1 MKSSHKKM
9 FKKRIAYLAIAAW
22 GCLVSGPVWA
32 APQGGVVTSGTATIN
47 QSGHVT
53 NINQATQRAAIN
65 WQSFSTRPQETVN
78 FHQPNAAA
86 IALNRVIGNERS
98 ILEGALNANGRVFL
112 INSNGII
119 FAKGST
125 VNTAGFIASTLNLT
139 DKDFNAGSYV
149 FKKNNSTGS
158 VINMG
163 TITAKEGGYVAL
175 LGPAVSNQGVI
186 AATRGSVALASGD
199 KVTLNFNGD
208 SLVNVTVDQGTLN
221 ALVENKEAVYAD
233 GGKVILTAKAA
244 DDLLGAQVNN
254 SGIIQA
260 RTINDLKGS
269 ITLYAHGGTAAIDGT
284 LDASAP
290 ITGDGGFIE
299 TSGDRVKIADTAF
312 ITTKSA
318 TGTNGTWLIDP
329 TDFTIGDGGDI
340 TGTLISNFLK
350 GTDITIQSTMGKKGT
365 EGDINVNEG
374 VSWSAN
380 TKLALNAATDINV
393 NAPVKATGA
402 NAGLALT
409 AGKDI
414 NVNKDI
420 TLSGTN
426 AALTMNYGGDYHI
439 FMPTAY
445 AGAVLDKNGRP
456 TAKKAPEGTTYAGIT
471 LPGSNA
477 GLTMNGTPYTLIHSV
492 DQLAAQDD
500 ATGTATGSYA
510 LAQDLDAAAWS
521 AANMGA
527 TSVVAKLSGTL
538 SGLGHTISNL
548 TLNAS
553 TKNFV
558 GLIGQIPRN
567 TTAVVRDIG
576 MKNVNITGKSSVGAL
591 LGASRGTVAI
601 SDAYITA
608 TDNNKPSIVSA
619 WGGGVGGLIGGGGK
633 NFTMRDSFS
642 DADVMIKAGDGQM
655 AGGLVGAAENFT
667 TITTITN
674 CHATGKVTSISSNGL
689 SRIGG
694 LVGSI
699 LKIAISNSYTTG
711 DVMSTGDNVGGLCG
725 EAWAGSVSN
734 SFSTGNITG
743 RDGVGG
749 LVGDGGNI
757 DNCWATGNVTGRGGL
772 GGLVGSGGGYLT
784 RSFATGD
791 VRTNSTG
798 GTGYLGGLAGLW
810 KDGDITYSF
819 ATGNVIGNGRD
830 GHGDGATAHM
840 GGLVGNLR
848 WGGSISDS
856 YATGDVKGGFSYV
869 GGLVGNGSNITRSW
883 ASGRVSVTPRG
894 SCFGGLVG
902 QGMNVSDSYW
912 NADTTGQSNA
922 IGHTAAGYVPTNTK
936 GLTNAQWK
944 DLPYYR
950 NGTID
955 QVLADRAAA
964 AQAAAYA
971 AARQAAFKADA
982 RGEAGHAT
990 GRSLQQDADPSR
1002 ETGTAGML
1010 ADGDRSFTPLNKH
1023 IVLHDSYDHSVYM
1036 KTIGAKGAHFGLEG
1050 SSSGKK
1056 KEKIAGC
1063 GRHTRSRPRWKG
1075 GDIASRTQEG

>member
-112 INSNGII
+112 INSNGIL

-477 GLTMNGTPYTLIHSV
+477 GLTMNGTPYTLIHSM

-538 SGLGHTISNL
+538 SGLGHTVSNL
-548 TLNAS
+548 SLNAPS
-553 TKNFV
+553 TNFV
-558 GLIGQIPRN
+558 GLISQTSG
-567 TTAVVRDIG
+567 TATIRDIG
-576 MKNVNITGKSSVGAL
+576 LVGVNITGKRFAGAMIGRAQQSNL
-591 LGASRGTVAI
+591 TVSNAYSTGTVKGAS
-601 SDAYITA
+601 S
-608 TDNNKPSIVSA
+608 
-619 WGGGVGGLIGGGGK
+619 VGGLIGRVFG
-633 NFTMRDSFS
+633 TTVTPATISHSYS
-642 DADVMIKAGDGQM
+642 DADVTVDTSGG
-655 AGGLVGAAENFT
+655 GGLIGSNET
-667 TITTITN
+667 WTSTMITN
-674 CHATGKVTSISSNGL
+674 CHATGKVTAASGSEGTYL
-689 SRIGG
+689 GG
-694 LVGSI
+694 LVGY
-699 LKIAISNSYTTG
+699 LMGATVSNSYARGTVGNETLTG
-711 DVMSTGDNVGGLCG
+711 
-725 EAWAGSVSN
+725 E
-734 SFSTGNITG
+734 F
-743 RDGVGG
+743 VGG
-749 LVGDGGNI
+749 LVGYSTAGAIDNSFATGNVTGGSSVGGLAGSGGNI
-757 DNCWATGNVTGRGGL
+757 DNCWASGNVTGRGGL

-840 GGLVGNLR
+840 GGLVGSLR

-856 YATGDVKGGFSYV
+856 YATGDVTGGFSYV

-912 NADTTGQSNA
+912 NADTTGQSSA

-936 GLTNAQWK
+936 GLTNVQWK

-950 NGTID
+950 NGTIN
-955 QVLADRAAA
+955 QVLADRATA
-964 AQAAAYA
+964 A
-971 AARQAAFKADA
+971 AARQTAAKASAEALQKTYEANA

-1056 KEKIAGC
+1056 KK
-1063 GRHTRSRPRWKG
+1063 R
-1075 GDIASRTQEG
+1075 

>member
-1 MKSSHKKM
+1 M
-9 FKKRIAYLAIAAW
+9 
-22 GCLVSGPVWA
+22 
-32 APQGGVVTSGTATIN
+32 
-47 QSGHVT
+47 
-53 NINQATQRAAIN
+53 
-65 WQSFSTRPQETVN
+65 
-78 FHQPNAAA
+78 
-86 IALNRVIGNERS
+86 
-98 ILEGALNANGRVFL
+98 
-112 INSNGII
+112 
-119 FAKGST
+119 
-125 VNTAGFIASTLNLT
+125 
-139 DKDFNAGSYV
+139 
-149 FKKNNSTGS
+149 
-158 VINMG
+158 
-163 TITAKEGGYVAL
+163 
-175 LGPAVSNQGVI
+175 
-186 AATRGSVALASGD
+186 
-199 KVTLNFNGD
+199 
-208 SLVNVTVDQGTLN
+208 NVTVDQGTLN

-318 TGTNGTWLIDP
+318 AGTNGTWLIDP

-350 GTDITIQSTMGKKGT
+350 GTDITIQSAMGTKGT
-365 EGDINVNEG
+365 EGNINVNDA
-374 VSWSAN
+374 VSWSAD
-380 TKLALNAATDINV
+380 TTLALDAANNVNV
-393 NAPVKATGA
+393 NAAITATGE
-402 NAGLALT
+402 NAKLT
-409 AGKDI
+409 LDAGKDI

-456 TAKKAPEGTTYAGIT
+456 TAKKAPEGTTYASIT

-521 AANMGA
+521 AANMGE
-527 TSVVAKLSGTL
+527 TSVVGKFNGTL
-538 SGLGHTISNL
+538 TGLGHTISNL

-558 GLIGQIPRN
+558 GLISQTSG
-567 TTAVVRDIG
+567 TATIRDIG
-576 MKNVNITGKSSVGAL
+576 LVGVNITGKRFAGAMIGRAQQSNL
-591 LGASRGTVAI
+591 TVSNAYSTGTVKGAS
-601 SDAYITA
+601 S
-608 TDNNKPSIVSA
+608 
-619 WGGGVGGLIGGGGK
+619 VGGLIGRVFG
-633 NFTMRDSFS
+633 TTVTPATISHSYS
-642 DADVMIKAGDGQM
+642 DADVTVDTSGG
-655 AGGLVGAAENFT
+655 GGLIGSNET
-667 TITTITN
+667 WTSTMITN
-674 CHATGKVTSISSNGL
+674 CHATGKVTAASGSEGTYL
-689 SRIGG
+689 GG
-694 LVGSI
+694 LAGYLMGATV
-699 LKIAISNSYTTG
+699 SNSYARGTVGNETLTG
-711 DVMSTGDNVGGLCG
+711 EFVGGLLG
-725 EAWAGSVSN
+725 YSTAGAIDN
-734 SFSTGNITG
+734 SFATGNVTG
-743 RDGVGG
+743 GSSVGG
-749 LVGDGGNI
+749 LAGSGGNI
-757 DNCWATGNVTGRGGL
+757 DNCWASGNVTGRGGL

-791 VRTNSTG
+791 VRTISTG
-798 GTGYLGGLAGLW
+798 GVWYLGGLAGLW
-810 KDGDITYSF
+810 DGDITHSF

-856 YATGDVKGGFSYV
+856 YATGDVTGGFSYV

-902 QGMNVSDSYW
+902 EGMNVSDSYW
-912 NADTTGQSNA
+912 NVDTTGQSNA
-922 IGHTAAGYVPTNTK
+922 IGHTAIGYVPTNTK

-964 AQAAAYA
+964 A
-971 AARQAAFKADA
+971 ARQSAF
-982 RGEAGHAT
+982 EAGA
-990 GRSLQQDADPSR
+990 RN
-1002 ETGTAGML
+1002 L
-1010 ADGDRSFTPLNKH
+1010 ADSTVGQTLQGDTKRSSEAATLDEGQRQPSLDDH
-1023 IVLHDSYDHSVYM
+1023 IVFADSADY
-1036 KTIGAKGAHFGLEG
+1036 GAHIKAISADGVYFDLDLEDD
-1050 SSSGKK
+1050 SDERKK
-1056 KEKIAGC
+1056 RKNE
-1063 GRHTRSRPRWKG
+1063 
-1075 GDIASRTQEG
+1075 